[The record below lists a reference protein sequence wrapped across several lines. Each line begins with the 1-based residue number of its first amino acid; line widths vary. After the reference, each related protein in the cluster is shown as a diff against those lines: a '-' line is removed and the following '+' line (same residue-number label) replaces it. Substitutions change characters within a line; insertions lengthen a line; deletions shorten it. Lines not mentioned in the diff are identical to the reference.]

1 MFDIDL
7 NPILFSFGSFEIRWY
22 GVMIV
27 LAVMAAIGISLLE
40 AKRKNFSQDVIWDI
54 GLWAVIGGI
63 IGARLLHVIDKW
75 DFYVNHPDQLLNFA
89 GLAVWGAV
97 LGGGLAIL
105 IYCMV
110 KKISFWKLGDIVAP
124 GAIMAQAI
132 GRVGCTINGCCYG
145 DVCDLPIAVI
155 YQNTNSYAPQG
166 VPIYPTQEFH
176 MIWNLIGFGVLWLI
190 RKKVKPDGALFLI
203 WLIFFAMGDYA
214 IRFFRGDT
222 TPFMFGLPEAQVV
235 DIVVAVAAA
244 AMLIVR
250 IVRYKAPLLAPRVA
264 DISKSE
270 QNPED

>member
-1 MFDIDL
+1 MLDIDL

-40 AKRKNFSQDVIWDI
+40 AKRRNFSQDVIWDI

-105 IYCMV
+105 IYCLV
-110 KKISFWKLGDIVAP
+110 KKISFWRLGDIVAP

-145 DVCDLPIAVI
+145 DTCDLPIAVI
-155 YQNTNSYAPQG
+155 YQNPNSYAPQG

-176 MIWNLIGFGVLWLI
+176 MIWNLIGFAVLWLI
-190 RKKVKPDGALFLI
+190 RKKLKPDGALFLI
-203 WLIFFAMGDYA
+203 WLIFFAVGDYA

-235 DIVVAVAAA
+235 DIGVAAVAVV
-244 AMLIVR
+244 MLIVKDCPVQDDCSGAGGCR
-250 IVRYKAPLLAPRVA
+250 
-264 DISKSE
+264 S
-270 QNPED
+270 Q